1 MHTLAPAYWLSI
13 ELSESLQGHGQKTLE
28 LALQPLKFPTV
39 NVQNSCINGFFK
51 RFLFFSKSSSI
62 FFNVNTSLKSNVT
75 IHPTN

>member
-39 NVQNSCINGFFK
+39 NVQNSCINGFF
-51 RFLFFSKSSSI
+51 
-62 FFNVNTSLKSNVT
+62 
-75 IHPTN
+75 